1 MKIALVIEVPPS
13 SKKSS
18 SIPISRSAGSPRTS
32 WNWRARKR
40 SSGLRGR
47 HARLCGRGAGLLRRG
62 ERPAVHLAVLGQGES
77 VQEDEGRGEHV
88 VGQPLGQGLAQD
100 GGIGRVSRQVGT
112 RRRSA
117 PSRARTTA
125 SRTPG

>member
-32 WNWRARKR
+32 WNWRTRKR
-40 SSGLRGR
+40 SSGSRGATR
-47 HARLCGRGAGLLRRG
+47 TSRGRGAGGLRRG
-62 ERPAVHLAVLGQGES
+62 ERPAVDLAVLRQGEG

-88 VGQPLGQGLAQD
+88 VRQPLGQGLAQG
-100 GGIGRVSRQVGT
+100 GGIGRVS
-112 RRRSA
+112 
-117 PSRARTTA
+117 PAR
-125 SRTPG
+125 